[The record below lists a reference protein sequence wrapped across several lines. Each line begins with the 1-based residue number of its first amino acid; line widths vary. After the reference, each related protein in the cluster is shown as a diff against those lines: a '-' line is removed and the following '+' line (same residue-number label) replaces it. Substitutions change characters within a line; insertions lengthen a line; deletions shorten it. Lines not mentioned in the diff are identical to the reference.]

1 MGHKFLVAA
10 YCCTWAIQLGY
21 VAWMAL
27 KWRGQREKIKAMAG
41 LGTSLTPGNRIA

>member
-21 VAWMAL
+21 VLWML
-27 KWRGQREKIKAMAG
+27 VKWQGQKSRINAG
-41 LGTSLTPGNRIA
+41 K